1 MPKRKATQAPAGCN
15 ESKDVTRQ
23 PSQPICV
30 PAGMAMALAMAV
42 IAATA
47 RAQVAEVVPG
57 GYAPGAGAI
66 APYYGVGGYG
76 YGGFNDWGA
85 GSTTAGSYLTGAANA
100 IRAEGQYNLL
110 SSAATINLEEAARR
124 EIENRKRWTDAYF
137 EMRRVND
144 AYNHPKR
151 PPTPPETWVRL
162 AHDAAPARLPPTVL
176 DPVSGRIYW
185 PSALMDP
192 FFTPDREMLEQ
203 LFADRAATQGA
214 IGIQGY
220 NQIRRAVDDALARLK
235 ANIRAIDSRNYLE
248 ARNFLTSLGYE
259 ANFPGG

>member
-1 MPKRKATQAPAGCN
+1 
-15 ESKDVTRQ
+15 
-23 PSQPICV
+23 
-30 PAGMAMALAMAV
+30 MALAMAV

-85 GSTTAGSYLTGAANA
+85 GSTPAGSYLTGAANA